1 MVAGISKFTVVD
13 LNVATASLRS
23 WTVTAFPAGDEAQ
36 IGAGTIMGF
45 FEPAS
50 DIQGAIIARGELLGT
65 LTRQRREWPSRL
77 DRGVASPWSLN

>member
-1 MVAGISKFTVVD
+1 
-13 LNVATASLRS
+13 
-23 WTVTAFPAGDEAQ
+23 
-36 IGAGTIMGF
+36 MGF